1 VDDIL
6 NVNWLYQD
14 LLLELYV
21 WDRRLHQLVDCTP
34 AENAIV
40 ANGQTAA
47 VAEAGERMSSIASLE
62 NRCIK
67 ELEKFSEA
75 GTASALLDDAWKD
88 KHYNDQHNTNCE
100 CDGGKKNGFGTQ

>member
-1 VDDIL
+1 LPLTSFQDSLAKAVDRNRESSSVDDIL

-47 VAEAGERMSSIASLE
+47 AAEAGERMSSIASLE

-67 ELEKFSEA
+67 ELEKFS
-75 GTASALLDDAWKD
+75 
-88 KHYNDQHNTNCE
+88 
-100 CDGGKKNGFGTQ
+100 